1 MKRLAVALPFRPRGS
16 VETNALEL
24 PASANAARTPAR
36 ASDADW
42 LADIVAR
49 AAVVVLFSM
58 MAVRFGSDFIA
69 TGRLNGLLLL
79 VSEGLVVALTVVRR
93 SAYSLDRSIRAR
105 MLTALSMLGPPLLQ
119 PGLLPALAP
128 EALTVALSATGL
140 GVVIAG
146 KVTLGRSFGLMP
158 ANRGVVSSGVY
169 RLVRHPIY
177 MGYLITHAAFLVANP
192 TLWNVAALLV
202 ADLAL
207 MARAV
212 CEEATLSRDEEYRA
226 YQQKVRWRVC
236 PGVF

>member
-1 MKRLAVALPFRPRGS
+1 MKRLAVAWPVRSRAAGDS
-16 VETNALEL
+16 LEL
-24 PASANAARTPAR
+24 DLEPGGPPAVTTVR
-36 ASDADW
+36 ASDAEW
-42 LADIVAR
+42 FADLVAR
-49 AAVVVLFSM
+49 AAVVVLFSL
-58 MAVRFGSDFIA
+58 MAVRFGADFLA

-93 SAYSLDRSIRAR
+93 SACALDRSLNAR
-105 MLTALSMLGPPLLQ
+105 LLTALSMLGPPLLQ
-119 PGLLPALAP
+119 PGLVPALAA
-128 EALTVALSATGL
+128 ESLTVALSAAGL

-177 MGYLITHAAFLVANP
+177 LGYLITHAAFLVANP
-192 TLWNVAALLV
+192 TLWNVVALIV
-202 ADLAL
+202 ADVAL

-212 CEEATLSRDEEYRA
+212 CEEATLSRDEAYRA
-226 YQQKVRWRVC
+226 YQQKVPWRVC